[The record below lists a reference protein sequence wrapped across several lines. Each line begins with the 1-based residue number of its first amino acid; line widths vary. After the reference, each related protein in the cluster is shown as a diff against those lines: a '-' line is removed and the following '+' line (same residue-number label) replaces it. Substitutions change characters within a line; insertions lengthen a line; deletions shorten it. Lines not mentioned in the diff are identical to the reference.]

1 MSLRSEALT
10 ERDAMR
16 LLREAGCG
24 EDVVKHSVAVSKLAY
39 ELASEAAKKGYPVNL
54 RLVKL
59 GGLLHD
65 IGRSM
70 THKVDHGVKGGEIA
84 RKLRLPQKLVGIIEC
99 HVGAGIPE
107 EESQA
112 IGLPRRSYMPETL
125 EEKIVC
131 YADKLIKGR
140 RRVTFQQAVKD
151 MIDNLGPNHPAVRR
165 LINLHEDISKII
177 G

>member
-1 MSLRSEALT
+1 MNEVLNESGAL
-10 ERDAMR
+10 R

-24 EDVVKHSVAVSKLAY
+24 EEVIKHCLAVSNLAY
-39 ELASEAAKKGYPVNL
+39 ELAGKAVEKGYPVDL

-65 IGRSM
+65 IGRSI

-84 RKLRLPQKLVGIIEC
+84 RKLNLPLKLVRIIER

-107 EESQA
+107 EESQT
-112 IGLPRRSYMPETL
+112 IGLPRGRYMPETL

-131 YADKLIKGR
+131 YADKLIKGQN
-140 RRVTFQQAVKD
+140 RVSFQQAVKE
-151 MIDNLGPNHPAVRR
+151 MKDNLGFDHPAVRR
-165 LINLHEDISKII
+165 LIELHEAISKVT